1 MEVVKMELKKWLEE
15 IKKLPPEEQK
25 RMKQELKEIL
35 KELKVPRA
43 KKEIPEE
50 AQRLIDEYWE
60 AKEKVLQIRKRLY
73 EEFGLTPTGVSVR
86 QGYGSYDY
94 RGTPAY
100 EAVKE
105 IIKSHGVISIENLEK
120 ELQAKGYKGIT
131 GTIGVV
137 LKNLRED
144 GLIERRGGEYVW
156 TGEREST

>member
-1 MEVVKMELKKWLEE
+1 MVELKKWLEE

-25 RMKQELKEIL
+25 KMKQELREIL
-35 KELKVPRA
+35 KELKIPRA
-43 KKEIPEE
+43 KKEIPPE
-50 AQRLIDEYWE
+50 AQELIDEYWE
-60 AKEKVLQIRKRLY
+60 TKEKLEQIRRRLY
-73 EEFGLTPTGVSVR
+73 EEYGLTPAGTPVR
-86 QGYGSYDY
+86 QGYGNYDY

-100 EAVKE
+100 NVVKE
-105 IIKSHGVISIENLEK
+105 IIKEHGAISIENLEK

-156 TGEREST
+156 TGGSEST

>member
-1 MEVVKMELKKWLEE
+1 MSEIDLRKWLEE

-25 RMKQELKEIL
+25 KLKAEIRELV
-35 KELKVPRA
+35 KELKVPR
-43 KKEIPEE
+43 KRREIPPE
-50 AQRLIDEYWE
+50 AQELIDTYWE
-60 AKEKVLQIRKRLY
+60 VKAQLEEIRQKLY
-73 EEFGLTPTGVSVR
+73 EEYGLTPAGTPVR
-86 QGYGSYDY
+86 QGYGKYDY

-100 EAVKE
+100 ETVKE
-105 IIKSHGVISIENLEK
+105 IIRSHGVISTEDLER

-156 TGEREST
+156 KGGNGST